1 MQLLRM
7 FLICDIQTV
16 NLKMMQMF
24 VSYPFLKILLV
35 AYPKTL
41 FLGYHACVQNQD
53 VNKFENV
60 LNNKKERN
68 DTGSTG

>member
-41 FLGYHACVQNQD
+41 FLGC
-53 VNKFENV
+53 FEQQ
-60 LNNKKERN
+60 KERN

>member
-41 FLGYHACVQNQD
+41 LLGYHVCVQNQD
-53 VNKFENV
+53 VNKF
-60 LNNKKERN
+60 
-68 DTGSTG
+68 

>member
-35 AYPKTL
+35 AYTKTL

-53 VNKFENV
+53 VNKF
-60 LNNKKERN
+60 
-68 DTGSTG
+68 